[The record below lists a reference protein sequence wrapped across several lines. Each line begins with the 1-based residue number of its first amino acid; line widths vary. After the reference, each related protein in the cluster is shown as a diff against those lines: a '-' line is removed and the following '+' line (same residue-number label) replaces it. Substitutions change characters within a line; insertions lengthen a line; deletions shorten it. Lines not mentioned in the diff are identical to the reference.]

1 MVEYITCTFLYLVTG
16 FVLSYLFAKLA
27 AESYNG
33 TKENQLTLLMD
44 LRMHM
49 QWAEQNVQTLQSRAG
64 MGLRG
69 KLRQGDNIQE
79 RKIYHWLLRHETNIQ
94 LSAVLS
100 ATLRALDAQVNI
112 SPHMEYLLALNMHPR
127 LQDFSLR
134 VERAIFLP

>member
-1 MVEYITCTFLYLVTG
+1 MAPPKDRF
-16 FVLSYLFAKLA
+16 
-27 AESYNG
+27 
-33 TKENQLTLLMD
+33 TLLMD

-49 QWAEQNVQTLQSRAG
+49 QWIEQNLKTLQSRAG

-79 RKIYHWLLRHETNIQ
+79 RKIYHWLLRHETNIL
-94 LSAVLS
+94 LSPVLS

-112 SPHMEYLLALNMHPR
+112 PPHMEYLLALNMHPR

-134 VERAIFLP
+134 VEHAIFLP